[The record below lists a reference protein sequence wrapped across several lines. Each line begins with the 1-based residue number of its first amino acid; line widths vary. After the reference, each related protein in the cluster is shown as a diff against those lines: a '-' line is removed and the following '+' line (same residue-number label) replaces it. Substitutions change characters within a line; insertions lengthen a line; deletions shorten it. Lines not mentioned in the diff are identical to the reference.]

1 MKKSMLICAPLATR
15 SGYGDHARD
24 LFHSFYDLDKFDIK
38 IIDVPWG
45 ACPRNA
51 LDVENEKDKLIIDR
65 IVSPDTIKGAPDVYV
80 DVRIPNEFQQIGKF
94 NIVITAGIETNAVS
108 QQWLEGCN
116 KMDLI
121 IVPSEHSKKGFVDS
135 VYDKVGQ
142 DATGQTKKFGEFK
155 MIKPIEVLFE
165 GVDLDTYKP
174 IDEEELD
181 EELNLIMNETIQE
194 DFAFLL
200 VGQWVKG
207 GYGEDRKDIPKTI
220 KLFLETFLNKPDKPA
235 LVLKTSG
242 ATLSILDR
250 EDILSKIKMIKNQF
264 PEMVRD
270 QLPNVYLI
278 HGDLSTEQM
287 NSLYNHP
294 KIKSL
299 VSLTPGEGFGRP
311 MLEATLTGL
320 PVMASNWSGQCD
332 FLDEKYS
339 ILLGGELQQVPQS
352 AVWENIIIPQSKWF
366 VVNEEEVRK
375 AFSFVR
381 FDINSVNE
389 NSKKLMEINRNDF
402 SHKNMTKK
410 LGEILDNHLKTQV
423 NLTLPKL
430 TKVTEEEVKE
440 KKVDFSEFES
450 FFEKEGVK
458 PNEYMDGVE

>member
-94 NIVITAGIETNAVS
+94 NIGITAGIETNAVS

-299 VSLTPGEGFGRP
+299 VSLTHGEGFGRP